1 MHRCCA
7 ITRYSISDHINMVHS
22 AFLLHCGFYWNTG
35 SRRETSLMIDISLV
49 SNGGRIKVYVI
60 AKLAERRR
68 LRNLIVI
75 CLQHEVSVTFY
86 NLSYIFVTNKGL
98 PEIFMSEATFFISA
112 VLNLNY
118 LESPSYKDYWSRTYL
133 QSPSKAVFPHPSSG
147 RGVVMLRRSTR
158 SNSVHTWKTCHFI
171 VFTYQLLFIR
181 TYKITDILRAL

>member
-49 SNGGRIKVYVI
+49 SNGGGIKVYVI
-60 AKLAERRR
+60 AKLAEQRR

-75 CLQHEVSVTFY
+75 CLQHEVSVTFF

-133 QSPSKAVFPHPSSG
+133 QSPSKAVSPPPPSSG

-158 SNSVHTWKTCHFI
+158 SN
-171 VFTYQLLFIR
+171 
-181 TYKITDILRAL
+181 